1 MSRRIWS
8 RAIRALLALAVL
20 AAPLAAAAAQWP
32 GDEDIPAVAA
42 PALPRT
48 APRAEGFV
56 PRGWRLVD
64 KASGDLNGDGK
75 PDAALVIRKNDPKN
89 RVAISWQSGA
99 RVDTNPWMLLAAF
112 ATAKGYELKLAD
124 HRLIPRHD
132 NANADDEFDDV
143 AIERGALKVKMHVF
157 LSAGGWDAGGTA
169 YTFRWQDGGFK
180 LIGFDRD
187 NVHRGSGETR
197 EVSINYLTGRK
208 LVKTGKIESDRQA
221 SRWSTIPKAPLID
234 LTAIGNGLEF
244 VPAGEEE

>member
-1 MSRRIWS
+1 MSPRTWS

-20 AAPLAAAAAQWP
+20 AAPAAAQWP

-42 PALPRT
+42 PTVPRT
-48 APRAEGFV
+48 ATRAEGFV
-56 PRGWRLVD
+56 PRGWKLVD
-64 KASGDLNGDGK
+64 KAAGDLNGDGK
-75 PDAALVIRKNDPKN
+75 PDVALVIRKDDPKN
-89 RVAISWQSGA
+89 RITTEWSATG
-99 RVDTNPWMLLAAF
+99 RLDTNPWMLLAAF
-112 ATAKGYELKLAD
+112 AAAKGYELKLSD

-132 NANADDEFDDV
+132 NPNADDEFDDV

-169 YTFRWQDGGFK
+169 YTFRWMDGGFK

-208 LVKTGKIESDRQA
+208 LVKTGKIESDRQS

-244 VPAGEEE
+244 VPVGEEE